1 MDSFYSI
8 VIIIAFIA
16 LLLCLIAVGIMIQ
29 NQDKQKTF
37 PTQSNT
43 CPDGWGVSETGDC
56 MLPANDK
63 PNYIDMATHTG
74 STSIWEVSDD
84 NPTQTY
90 KVKDTATTCDKY
102 EWATRNGI
110 VWDGISN
117 YNNCS

>member
-56 MLPANDK
+56 MLPANNTD
-63 PNYIDMATHTG
+63 PNYIVMATHTG
-74 STSIWEVSDD
+74 PKSIWEVSDG
-84 NPTQTY
+84 NY

-102 EWATRNGI
+102 DWATKNGI